1 MKKATRFLVS
11 LMLALLIIGSIFW
24 YLFIYDRSFTRD
36 TLLGQAHFQ
45 ALHGN
50 SRLSSWFYD
59 AAYNFSGHDENVAIE
74 LANQYKKVG
83 NYTKAELTLT
93 TSIKDHPTV
102 ELYTAL
108 SKVYTEQDKLLDA
121 VQMLDN
127 ISDSAIKQEIDAL
140 RPSAPKADQEP
151 GFYSQYIDVHLTSDD
166 HDPYTLYYTTDG
178 EFPSIAGAV
187 YEDGISLPA
196 GETKVYAISVNK
208 SGLVSPVTVL
218 DYTITGVIE
227 DVVFTDA
234 AMEAAIRDL
243 IHVSSTSTV
252 KTDALWGITEF
263 TAPEGVTDFSDLA
276 YLPNLTKLTIREQKI
291 PTLESLSPLSKLVVL
306 DLTGSSFPVDQLN
319 VLASLPSLSS
329 LTMAECSLS
338 TIAGLEGAQ
347 NLTFLDLHDNTLRN
361 LEVLSTMPA
370 LAELDL
376 QHNAVTDLS
385 ALSGLDKLVKLNVG
399 FNALTSLEPLKSCV
413 RLTWLNAD
421 NNQITMLEG
430 IDKLVLLTD
439 FSVNNNKLT
448 DVSQLTNLTELTNL
462 GISSNTISD
471 ISMLKALTK
480 LQTFDFSGNQI
491 AELPEWPDGCALQTI
506 DGSYN
511 ALTSIDGLKNMQSL
525 THVYMDYNLL
535 TNIDALQD
543 CYCLVQ
549 VNVFG
554 NVISDVSALR
564 SRDIIVNYDPTAS

>member
-11 LMLALLIIGSIFW
+11 LMLGLLIFASVFW
-24 YLFIYDRSFTRD
+24 YLFIYDRDFTRD
-36 TLLGQAHFQ
+36 TLLSQARFQ

-93 TSIKDHPTV
+93 TSIHDQPTV

-108 SKVYTEQDKLLDA
+108 SKVYVEQDKLLDA
-121 VQMLDN
+121 VQMLGS
-127 ISDSAIKQEIDAL
+127 ISNPAIAQEIDAL
-140 RPSAPKADQEP
+140 RPTAPEADQES
-151 GFYSQYIDVHLTSDD
+151 GFFSQYIDVHLSSNADTV
-166 HDPYTLYYTTDG
+166 YYTTDG
-178 EFPSIAGAV
+178 TYPSVEGSV
-187 YEDGISLPA
+187 YDGGISLPA
-196 GETKVYAISVNK
+196 GETKVCAIAVNK
-208 SGLVSPVTVL
+208 DGLVSPVTAL
-218 DYTITGVIE
+218 DYTVTGVIE
-227 DVVFTDA
+227 KVEFTDA
-234 AMEAAIRDL
+234 AMEASMREL

-252 KTDALWGITEF
+252 YTDALWGITEF
-263 TAPEGVTDFSDLA
+263 TAPEDVKDFSDLK
-276 YLPNLTKLTIREQKI
+276 YLPNLTKLTIREQNI
-291 PTLESLSPLSKLVVL
+291 PTLESLSPLSRLVVL
-306 DLTGSSFPVDQLN
+306 DLTGSTFPAEDLQ

-338 TIAGLEGAQ
+338 TIAGLENAA
-347 NLTFLDLHDNTLRN
+347 NLTYLDLHDNTLRN
-361 LEVLSTMPA
+361 LYVLETMPS

-376 QHNAVTDLS
+376 QHNAVTDLGK
-385 ALSGLDKLVKLNVG
+385 LSGLDKLVKLNIG
-399 FNALTSLEPLKSCV
+399 FNAVTTLAPLSSCT

-421 NNQITMLEG
+421 NNQITTLDG
-430 IDKLVLLTD
+430 VDKLTALTD

-448 DVSQLTNLTELTNL
+448 DVSQLAGLTGLTNL
-462 GISSNTISD
+462 GIASNTISD
-471 ISMLKALTK
+471 ITMLKNLTK
-480 LQTFDFSGNQI
+480 LQSFDFSGNQI
-491 AELPEWPDGCALQTI
+491 EELPDWPDGCALTTI

-511 ALTSIDGLKNMQSL
+511 ALTSIDGLKNMQNL

-554 NVISDVSALR
+554 NVIPDVSALR
-564 SRDIIVNYDPTAS
+564 SRDIIVNYDPTAA

>member
-11 LMLALLIIGSIFW
+11 LMLGLFILASIVW

-36 TLLGQAHFQ
+36 SLLGQARFQ

-59 AAYNFSGHDENVAIE
+59 AAYSFSGHDENVAIE

-93 TSIKDHPTV
+93 TSINDHPTV

-108 SKVYTEQDKLLDA
+108 SKVYVEQDKLLDA
-121 VQMLDN
+121 IQMLDG
-127 ISDSAIKQEIDAL
+127 ISDPVIREQIDAL
-140 RPSAPKADQEP
+140 RPAAPKADQES
-151 GFYSQYIDVHLTSDD
+151 GFFSQYVDVHLTSDGD
-166 HDPYTLYYTTDG
+166 MVYYTTDG
-178 EFPSIAGAV
+178 NYPSISGPV
-187 YEDGISLPA
+187 YENGISLPA
-196 GETKVYAISVNK
+196 GETKVYAIAVDK
-208 SGLVSPVTVL
+208 EGLVSPVTIL

-227 DVVFTDA
+227 KVEFTDP
-234 AMEAAIRDL
+234 AMEAAFRDL

-252 KTDALWGITEF
+252 YTDALWGITEF
-263 TAPEGVTDFSDLA
+263 TAPEGVVDFSDLV
-276 YLPNLTKLTIREQKI
+276 YLPNLTKLTIREQNI
-291 PTLESLSPLSKLVVL
+291 PTLESLAALSKLVVL
-306 DLTGSSFPVDQLN
+306 DLTGSSFPVEDLK

-338 TIAGLEGAQ
+338 TIAGLEGAA
-347 NLTFLDLHDNTLRN
+347 NLTFLDLHNNTLRN
-361 LEVLSTMPA
+361 LDVLATMPS

-376 QHNAVTDLS
+376 QHNAVTDLTV
-385 ALSGLDKLVKLNVG
+385 LSNLERLVKLNVG
-399 FNALTSLEPLKSCV
+399 FNAVTTLAPLKNCT

-430 IDKLVLLTD
+430 VDKLTLLTNL
-439 FSVNNNKLT
+439 SVNNNKLT
-448 DVSQLTNLTELTNL
+448 DVSQLANLTELTNL

-471 ISMLKALTK
+471 ITMLKNLTK
-480 LQTFDFSGNQI
+480 LQSFDFSGNNQI
-491 AELPEWPDGCALQTI
+491 TELPDWPDGCALTTI

-511 ALTSIDGLKNMQSL
+511 TLTNIDSLKNMQNL
-525 THVYMDYNLL
+525 THVYMDYNQI
-535 TNIDALQD
+535 TSIDALKD

-554 NVISDVSALR
+554 NAIADVSELR
-564 SRDIIVNYDPTAS
+564 SRDIIVNYDPTAA

>member
-1 MKKATRFLVS
+1 MKKATRLLVS
-11 LMLALLIIGSIFW
+11 LMLGILIIASIFW
-24 YLFIYDRSFTRD
+24 YLFIYDRAFTRD
-36 TLLGQAHFQ
+36 TLLGQARFQ

-50 SRLSSWFYD
+50 SRLSSWSYD
-59 AAYNFSGHDENVAIE
+59 AAYSFSGHDENVAIE
-74 LANQYKKVG
+74 LANQYKRGG

-93 TSIKDHPTV
+93 TSINDNPTV

-108 SKVYTEQDKLLDA
+108 SKVYVEQDKLLDA
-121 VQMLDN
+121 VNLLDK
-127 ISDSAIKQEIDAL
+127 ISNPTIKEEIDAL
-140 RPSAPKADQEP
+140 RPAAPEADQAP
-151 GFYSQYIDVHLTSDD
+151 GFFSQYVDVHLTSDGD
-166 HDPYTLYYTTDG
+166 TIYYTTDG
-178 EFPSIAGAV
+178 DFPSVAGAA

-196 GETKVYAISVNK
+196 GETEIYAIAVDKN
-208 SGLVSPVTVL
+208 GLVSPVTIL
-218 DYTITGVIE
+218 NYTVTGVIE
-227 DVVFTDA
+227 EVVFADS
-234 AMEAAIRDL
+234 AMEAAIREL
-243 IHVSSTSTV
+243 IHVSSSSTV
-252 KTDALWGITEF
+252 YTNALWEITDF
-263 TAPEGVTDFSDLA
+263 TAPEGVKDFSDLS
-276 YLPNLTKLTIREQKI
+276 YLPNLTKLTIREQQI
-291 PTLESLSPLSKLVVL
+291 PTLESLSSLAKLVVL
-306 DLTGSSFPVDQLN
+306 DLTGSSFPVDELS

-329 LTMAECSLS
+329 LTLAECSLS
-338 TIAGLEGAQ
+338 TIAGLEGAK
-347 NLTFLDLHDNTLRN
+347 NLTYLDLHDNTLRN
-361 LEVLSTMPA
+361 LDVLSTMPA

-385 ALSGLDKLVKLNVG
+385 ALSSLENLVKLNVG
-399 FNALTSLEPLKSCV
+399 FNALTTLSPIKNCV

-430 IDKLVLLTD
+430 VNKLVLLTD
-439 FSVNNNKLT
+439 FSVNNNNIT
-448 DVSQLTNLTELTNL
+448 DVSQLANLTELTNL
-462 GISSNTISD
+462 GISSNSISN
-471 ISMLKALTK
+471 ISMLKTLTK
-480 LQTFDFSGNQI
+480 LQSFDFSGNQI

>member
-11 LMLALLIIGSIFW
+11 LMLGLLILASIFW
-24 YLFIYDRSFTRD
+24 YLFIYDRDFTRD
-36 TLLGQAHFQ
+36 TLLSQARFQ

-59 AAYNFSGHDENVAIE
+59 AAYSFSGHDENVAIE

-93 TSIKDHPTV
+93 TSIHDQPTV

-108 SKVYTEQDKLLDA
+108 SKVYVEQDKLLDA
-121 VQMLDN
+121 VQMLGS
-127 ISDSAIKQEIDAL
+127 ISNPVIAQEIDTL
-140 RPSAPKADQEP
+140 RPTAPEADQES
-151 GFYSQYIDVHLTSDD
+151 GFFSQYIDVHLSSDAD
-166 HDPYTLYYTTDG
+166 TVYYTTDG
-178 EFPSIAGAV
+178 TYPSVEGSV
-187 YEDGISLPA
+187 YDSGISLPA
-196 GETKVYAISVNK
+196 GETKVCAIAVNK
-208 SGLVSPVTVL
+208 DGLVSPVTTL
-218 DYTITGVIE
+218 DYTVTGVIE
-227 DVVFTDA
+227 KVEFTDA
-234 AMEAAIRDL
+234 AMEAAMRDL

-252 KTDALWGITEF
+252 YTDALWGITEF
-263 TAPEGVTDFSDLA
+263 TAPEGVEDFSDLR
-276 YLPNLTKLTIREQKI
+276 YLPNLTKLTIREQTI
-291 PTLESLSPLSKLVVL
+291 PTLESLSPLSRLVVL
-306 DLTGSSFPVDQLN
+306 DLTGSTFPVDELS
-319 VLASLPSLSS
+319 VLAALPSLSS

-338 TIAGLEGAQ
+338 TIAGLENAA
-347 NLTFLDLHDNTLRN
+347 NLTYLDLHDNTLRN
-361 LEVLSTMPA
+361 LDVLETMPS

-385 ALSGLDKLVKLNVG
+385 KLSGLEKLVKLNIG
-399 FNALTSLEPLKSCV
+399 FNAVTSLAPLSSCT

-430 IDKLVLLTD
+430 VDKLVLLAD

-448 DVSQLTNLTELTNL
+448 DVSQLAGLTELTNL
-462 GISSNTISD
+462 GIASNTISD
-471 ISMLKALTK
+471 ITMLKNLTK
-480 LQTFDFSGNQI
+480 LQSFDFSGNQI
-491 AELPEWPDGCALQTI
+491 AELPDWPDGCALTTI

-511 ALTSIDGLKNMQSL
+511 ALTSIDSLKNMQNL
-525 THVYMDYNLL
+525 THVYMDYNLI

-554 NVISDVSALR
+554 NVIPDVSALR
-564 SRDIIVNYDPTAS
+564 SRDIIVNYDPTAA

>member
-11 LMLALLIIGSIFW
+11 LMLVLLIIASIFW
-24 YLFIYDRSFTRD
+24 YLFIYDRAFTRD
-36 TLLGQAHFQ
+36 TLLGQARFQ

-59 AAYNFSGHDENVAIE
+59 AAYSFSGHDENVSIE

-93 TSIKDHPTV
+93 TSINDHPTV

-108 SKVYTEQDKLLDA
+108 SKIYVEQDKLLDA
-121 VQMLDN
+121 VNMLDR
-127 ISDSAIKQEIDAL
+127 ISNPGIKQEIDAL
-140 RPSAPKADQEP
+140 RPAAPAADQKP
-151 GFYSQYIDVHLTSDD
+151 GFYSQYIDVHLSSGENTI
-166 HDPYTLYYTTDG
+166 YYTTDG
-178 EFPSIAGAV
+178 DYPSVADAACT
-187 YEDGISLPA
+187 EDGIPLPA
-196 GETKVYAISVNK
+196 GETRVCAIAVDD
-208 SGLVSPVTVL
+208 SGLVSPLTTL
-218 DYTITGVIE
+218 DYTVTGVIE
-227 DVVFTDA
+227 PVEFHDST
-234 AMEAAIRDL
+234 MEATIRDL

-252 KTDALWGITEF
+252 YTDALWGITDF
-263 TAPEGVTDFSDLA
+263 IVPEGVQDFSDLA
-276 YLPNLTKLTIREQKI
+276 YLPNLTQLTIREQKI
-291 PTLESLSPLSKLVVL
+291 PTLESLSTLSKLVVL
-306 DLTGSSFPVDQLN
+306 DLTGSTFPVEELN
-319 VLASLPSLSS
+319 VLAALPSLSS

-338 TIAGLEGAQ
+338 TIAGLEGAG

-399 FNALTSLEPLKSCV
+399 FNALTSLSPLKNCL

-421 NNQITMLEG
+421 NNQITLLDGVE
-430 IDKLVLLTD
+430 KLTALTSL
-439 FSVNNNKLT
+439 SVNNNNLAS
-448 DVSQLTNLTELTNL
+448 VSQLENLTELTNL

-471 ISMLKALTK
+471 ISGLKKLTK
-480 LQTFDFSGNQI
+480 LETFDFSGNQV
-491 AELPEWPDGCALQTI
+491 AELPDWPDGCALQTI

-554 NVISDVSALR
+554 NVIKDVSALR
-564 SRDIIVNYDPTAS
+564 SHDIIVNYDPTAS

>member
-11 LMLALLIIGSIFW
+11 LMLGLFIIASIVW
-24 YLFIYDRSFTRD
+24 YLFIYDRAFTRD
-36 TLLGQAHFQ
+36 TLLSQARFQ

-50 SRLSSWFYD
+50 ARMSSWFYD
-59 AAYNFSGHDENVAIE
+59 AAYGFSGHDENVAIE
-74 LANQYKKVG
+74 LANQYKKAG

-93 TSIKDHPTV
+93 TSINDHPTA
-102 ELYTAL
+102 ELYIAL
-108 SKVYTEQDKLLDA
+108 SKVYVEQDKLLDA

-127 ISDSAIKQEIDAL
+127 IPDPTIRQEIDAL
-140 RPSAPKADQEP
+140 RPSAPNADQEA
-151 GFYSQYIDVHLTSDD
+151 GFFSQYIDVHLTSDGD
-166 HDPYTLYYTTDG
+166 RIYYTVDG
-178 EFPSIAGAV
+178 NYPSVSGPV
-187 YEDGISLPA
+187 YDKEISLPA
-196 GETKVYAISVNK
+196 GETKVYAIAVNK
-208 SGLVSPVTVL
+208 DGLVSPVAIF

-227 DVVFTDA
+227 KVEFSDP
-234 AMEAAIRDL
+234 AMEASFRDL

-252 KTDALWGITEF
+252 YTDALWGITEF
-263 TAPEGVTDFSDLA
+263 TAPEGVADFSDLA
-276 YLPNLTKLTIREQKI
+276 YLPNLTKLTIREQNI
-291 PTLESLSPLSKLVVL
+291 PTLESLATLSKLVVL
-306 DLTGSSFPVDQLN
+306 DLTGSSFPVEDLK

-338 TIAGLEGAQ
+338 TIAGLEGAM
-347 NLTFLDLHDNTLRN
+347 NLTLLDLHDNTLRN
-361 LEVLSTMPA
+361 LDVLATMPS

-385 ALSGLDKLVKLNVG
+385 VLSSLDKLVKLNIG
-399 FNALTSLEPLKSCV
+399 FNAVTTLAPLKDCA

-430 IDKLVLLTD
+430 VDSLSLLTD

-448 DVSQLTNLTELTNL
+448 DVSQLAGLTELTSL

-471 ISMLKALTK
+471 ISMLKNLTK
-480 LQTFDFSGNQI
+480 LQSFDFSGNQI
-491 AELPEWPDGCALQTI
+491 SELPDWSDGCALQTI

-511 ALTSIDGLKNMQSL
+511 ALTNIDSLKNMQSL

-554 NVISDVSALR
+554 NVIKDVSALR
-564 SRDIIVNYDPTAS
+564 TKDIIVNYDPTAS

>member
-11 LMLALLIIGSIFW
+11 LLLGLLILASIFW
-24 YLFIYDRSFTRD
+24 YLFIYDRAFTRD
-36 TLLGQAHFQ
+36 TLLSQARFQ
-45 ALHGN
+45 SLHGN

-59 AAYNFSGHDENVAIE
+59 AAYSFSGHDENVAIE
-74 LANQYKKVG
+74 LANQYKKGG

-93 TSIKDHPTV
+93 TSIHDHPTV

-108 SKVYTEQDKLLDA
+108 SKVYVEQDKLMDA
-121 VQMLDN
+121 VQMLGN
-127 ISDSAIKQEIDAL
+127 ISDPTIAQQIEAL
-140 RPSAPKADQEP
+140 RPAAPKADQES
-151 GFYSQYIDVHLTSDD
+151 GFFSQYIDVHLTSDAD
-166 HDPYTLYYTTDG
+166 TVYYTTDG
-178 EFPSIAGAV
+178 TYPTVAGPV
-187 YEDGISLPA
+187 YEDKISLPA
-196 GETKVYAISVNK
+196 GETKVCAIAVNK
-208 SGLVSPVTVL
+208 DGLVSTVTTL
-218 DYTITGVIE
+218 DYTVTGVIE
-227 DVVFTDA
+227 KVEFTDA
-234 AMEAAIRDL
+234 AMEAAMREL

-252 KTDALWGITEF
+252 NTDALWGITEF
-263 TAPEGVTDFSDLA
+263 TAPEGVKDFSDLR
-276 YLPNLTKLTIREQKI
+276 YLPNLTKLTIREQTI
-291 PTLESLSPLSKLVVL
+291 PTLESLSTLSKLVVL
-306 DLTGSSFPVDQLN
+306 DLTGSTFPVEELS
-319 VLASLPSLSS
+319 VLATLPSLSS

-338 TIAGLEGAQ
+338 TIAGLENAK
-347 NLTFLDLHDNTLRN
+347 NLTYLDLHDNTLRN
-361 LEVLSTMPA
+361 LDVLETMPS

-385 ALSGLDKLVKLNVG
+385 KLSGLDKLVKLNIG
-399 FNALTSLEPLKSCV
+399 FNAVTSLAPLNSCV

-430 IDKLVLLTD
+430 VEKLVLLTD

-448 DVSQLTNLTELTNL
+448 DVSQLAGLTELQNL
-462 GISSNTISD
+462 GIASNTISD
-471 ISMLKALTK
+471 ITMLKNLTK
-480 LQTFDFSGNQI
+480 LQSFDFSGNQVP
-491 AELPEWPDGCALQTI
+491 ELPDWPDGCALTTI

-511 ALTSIDGLKNMQSL
+511 ALTSIDSLRNMQSL

-554 NVISDVSALR
+554 NVIPDVSALR

>member
-11 LMLALLIIGSIFW
+11 LMLGLLILASIFW
-24 YLFIYDRSFTRD
+24 YLFIYDRDFTRD
-36 TLLGQAHFQ
+36 TLLSQARFQ

-59 AAYNFSGHDENVAIE
+59 AAYSFSGHDENVAIE

-93 TSIKDHPTV
+93 TSIHDQPTV

-108 SKVYTEQDKLLDA
+108 SKVYVEQDKLLDA
-121 VQMLDN
+121 VQMLGS
-127 ISDSAIKQEIDAL
+127 ISNPVIAQEIDTL
-140 RPSAPKADQEP
+140 RPTAPEADQES
-151 GFYSQYIDVHLTSDD
+151 GFFSQYIDVHLSSDAD
-166 HDPYTLYYTTDG
+166 TVYYTTDG
-178 EFPSIAGAV
+178 TYPSVEGSV
-187 YEDGISLPA
+187 YDSGISLPA
-196 GETKVYAISVNK
+196 GETKVCAIAVNK
-208 SGLVSPVTVL
+208 DGLVSPVTTL
-218 DYTITGVIE
+218 DYTVTGVIE
-227 DVVFTDA
+227 KVEFTDA
-234 AMEAAIRDL
+234 AMEAAMRDL

-252 KTDALWGITEF
+252 YTDALWGITEF
-263 TAPEGVTDFSDLA
+263 TAPEGVEDFSDLR
-276 YLPNLTKLTIREQKI
+276 YLPNLTKLTIREQTI
-291 PTLESLSPLSKLVVL
+291 PTLESLSPLSRLVVL
-306 DLTGSSFPVDQLN
+306 DLTGSTFPVDELS
-319 VLASLPSLSS
+319 VLAALPSLSS

-338 TIAGLEGAQ
+338 TIAGLENAA
-347 NLTFLDLHDNTLRN
+347 NLTYLDLHDNTLRN
-361 LEVLSTMPA
+361 LDVLETMPS

-385 ALSGLDKLVKLNVG
+385 KLSGLEKLVKLNIG
-399 FNALTSLEPLKSCV
+399 FNAVTSLAPLSSCT

-430 IDKLVLLTD
+430 VDKLVLLAD

-448 DVSQLTNLTELTNL
+448 DVSQLAGLTELTNL
-462 GISSNTISD
+462 GIASNTISD
-471 ISMLKALTK
+471 ITMLKNLTK
-480 LQTFDFSGNQI
+480 LQSFDFSGNQI
-491 AELPEWPDGCALQTI
+491 AKLPDWPDGCALTTI

-511 ALTSIDGLKNMQSL
+511 ALTSIDSLKNMQNL
-525 THVYMDYNLL
+525 THVYMDYNLI

-554 NVISDVSALR
+554 NAIPDVSALR
-564 SRDIIVNYDPTAS
+564 SRDIIVNYDPTAA

>member
-11 LMLALLIIGSIFW
+11 LMLGLLIFASVFW
-24 YLFIYDRSFTRD
+24 YLFIYDRDFTRD
-36 TLLGQAHFQ
+36 TLLSQARFQ

-93 TSIKDHPTV
+93 TSIHDQPTV

-108 SKVYTEQDKLLDA
+108 SKVYVEQDKLLDA
-121 VQMLDN
+121 VQMLGS
-127 ISDSAIKQEIDAL
+127 ISNPAIAQEIDAL
-140 RPSAPKADQEP
+140 RPTAPEADQES
-151 GFYSQYIDVHLTSDD
+151 GFFSQYIDVHLSSNADTV
-166 HDPYTLYYTTDG
+166 YYTTDG
-178 EFPSIAGAV
+178 TYPSVEGSV
-187 YEDGISLPA
+187 YDGGISLPA
-196 GETKVYAISVNK
+196 GETKVCAIAVNK
-208 SGLVSPVTVL
+208 DGLVSPVTAL
-218 DYTITGVIE
+218 DYTVTGVIE
-227 DVVFTDA
+227 KVEFTDA
-234 AMEAAIRDL
+234 AMEASMREL

-252 KTDALWGITEF
+252 YTDALWGITEF
-263 TAPEGVTDFSDLA
+263 TAPEDVKDFSDLK
-276 YLPNLTKLTIREQKI
+276 YLPNLTKLTIREQNI
-291 PTLESLSPLSKLVVL
+291 PTLESLSPLSRLVVL
-306 DLTGSSFPVDQLN
+306 DLTGSTFPAEDLQ

-338 TIAGLEGAQ
+338 TIAGLENAA
-347 NLTFLDLHDNTLRN
+347 NLTYLDLHDNTLRN
-361 LEVLSTMPA
+361 LDVLETMPS

-376 QHNAVTDLS
+376 QHNAVTDLGK
-385 ALSGLDKLVKLNVG
+385 LSGLDKLVKLNIG
-399 FNALTSLEPLKSCV
+399 FNAVTTLAPLSSCT

-421 NNQITMLEG
+421 NNQITTLDG
-430 IDKLVLLTD
+430 VDKLTALTD

-448 DVSQLTNLTELTNL
+448 DVSQLAGLTGLTNL
-462 GISSNTISD
+462 GIASNTISD
-471 ISMLKALTK
+471 ITMLKNLTK
-480 LQTFDFSGNQI
+480 LQSFDFSGNQI
-491 AELPEWPDGCALQTI
+491 EELPDWPDGCALTTI

-511 ALTSIDGLKNMQSL
+511 ALTSIDGLKNMQNL

-554 NVISDVSALR
+554 NVIPDVSALR
-564 SRDIIVNYDPTAS
+564 SRDIIVNYDPTAA

>member
-11 LMLALLIIGSIFW
+11 LMLGLLIFASVFW
-24 YLFIYDRSFTRD
+24 YLFIYDRDFTRD
-36 TLLGQAHFQ
+36 TLLSQARFQ

-93 TSIKDHPTV
+93 TSIHDQPTV

-108 SKVYTEQDKLLDA
+108 SKVYVEQDKLLDA
-121 VQMLDN
+121 VQMLGS
-127 ISDSAIKQEIDAL
+127 ISNPAIAQEIDAL
-140 RPSAPKADQEP
+140 RPTAPEADQES
-151 GFYSQYIDVHLTSDD
+151 GFFSQYIDVHLSSNADTV
-166 HDPYTLYYTTDG
+166 YYTTDG
-178 EFPSIAGAV
+178 TYPSVEGSV
-187 YEDGISLPA
+187 YDGGISLPA
-196 GETKVYAISVNK
+196 GETKVCAIAVNK
-208 SGLVSPVTVL
+208 DGLVSPVTAL
-218 DYTITGVIE
+218 DYTVTGVIE
-227 DVVFTDA
+227 KVEFTDA
-234 AMEAAIRDL
+234 AMEASMREL

-252 KTDALWGITEF
+252 YTDALWGITEF
-263 TAPEGVTDFSDLA
+263 TAPEDVKDFSDLK
-276 YLPNLTKLTIREQKI
+276 YLPNLTKLTIREQNI
-291 PTLESLSPLSKLVVL
+291 PTLESLSPLSRLVVL
-306 DLTGSSFPVDQLN
+306 DLTGSTFPAEDLQ

-338 TIAGLEGAQ
+338 TIAGLENAA
-347 NLTFLDLHDNTLRN
+347 NLTYIDLHDNTLRN
-361 LEVLSTMPA
+361 LDVLETMPS

-376 QHNAVTDLS
+376 QHNAVTDLGK
-385 ALSGLDKLVKLNVG
+385 LSGLDKLVKLNIG
-399 FNALTSLEPLKSCV
+399 FNAVTTLAPLSSCT

-421 NNQITMLEG
+421 NNQITTLDG
-430 IDKLVLLTD
+430 VDKLTALTD

-448 DVSQLTNLTELTNL
+448 DVSQLAGLTGLTNL
-462 GISSNTISD
+462 GIASNTISD
-471 ISMLKALTK
+471 ITMLKNLTK
-480 LQTFDFSGNQI
+480 LQSFDFSGNQI
-491 AELPEWPDGCALQTI
+491 EELPDWPDGCALTTI

-511 ALTSIDGLKNMQSL
+511 ALTSIDGLKNMQNL

-554 NVISDVSALR
+554 NVIPDVSALR
-564 SRDIIVNYDPTAS
+564 SRDIIVNYDPTAA

>member
-11 LMLALLIIGSIFW
+11 LMLGLLIFASVFW
-24 YLFIYDRSFTRD
+24 YLFIYDRDFTRD
-36 TLLGQAHFQ
+36 TLLSQARFQ

-93 TSIKDHPTV
+93 TSIHDQPTV

-108 SKVYTEQDKLLDA
+108 SKVYVEQDKLLDA
-121 VQMLDN
+121 VQMLGS
-127 ISDSAIKQEIDAL
+127 ISNPAIAQEIDAL
-140 RPSAPKADQEP
+140 RPTAPEADQEP
-151 GFYSQYIDVHLTSDD
+151 GFFSQYIDVHLSSNADTV
-166 HDPYTLYYTTDG
+166 YYTTDG
-178 EFPSIAGAV
+178 TYPSVEGSV
-187 YEDGISLPA
+187 YDGGISLPA
-196 GETKVYAISVNK
+196 GETKVCAIAVNK
-208 SGLVSPVTVL
+208 DGLVSPVTTL
-218 DYTITGVIE
+218 DYTVTGVIE
-227 DVVFTDA
+227 KVEFTDA
-234 AMEAAIRDL
+234 AMEAAMREL

-252 KTDALWGITEF
+252 YTDALWGITEF
-263 TAPEGVTDFSDLA
+263 TAPEDVKDFSDLK
-276 YLPNLTKLTIREQKI
+276 YLPNLTKLTIREQNI
-291 PTLESLSPLSKLVVL
+291 PTLETLSPLSRLVVL
-306 DLTGSSFPVDQLN
+306 DLTGSTFPAEDLQ

-338 TIAGLEGAQ
+338 TIAGLENAA
-347 NLTFLDLHDNTLRN
+347 NLTYLDLHDNTLRN
-361 LEVLSTMPA
+361 LDVLETMPS

-376 QHNAVTDLS
+376 QHNAVTDLGK
-385 ALSGLDKLVKLNVG
+385 LSGLDKLVKLNIG
-399 FNALTSLEPLKSCV
+399 FNAVTTLAPLSSCT

-421 NNQITMLEG
+421 NNQITTLDG
-430 IDKLVLLTD
+430 VDKLTALTD

-448 DVSQLTNLTELTNL
+448 DVSQLAGLTGLTNL
-462 GISSNTISD
+462 GIASNTISD
-471 ISMLKALTK
+471 ITMLKNLTK
-480 LQTFDFSGNQI
+480 LQSFDFSGNQI
-491 AELPEWPDGCALQTI
+491 EELPDWPDGCALTTI

-511 ALTSIDGLKNMQSL
+511 ALTSIDGLKNMQNL

-554 NVISDVSALR
+554 NVIPDVSALR
-564 SRDIIVNYDPTAS
+564 SRDIIVNYDPTAA